1 MIRLIPNTGIQYVA
15 LPQIPL
21 DRLRK
26 HDFALRRG
34 QQFHQ
39 VQPDGPSAQSLDPLD
54 GYETEA
60 TGFRKRSADMVLI
73 DQLLG
78 AFPEGLWLPLPFEG
92 GSLWVSTF
100 LRKSISD
107 RGVQQVDVVLAV
119 DTTLECDGNPDGVAP
134 EELGD
139 RAPFPCSLR
148 FWRHRTVQA
157 RLALLSQS
165 LPSQRGRP
173 EEQLEQLQV
182 ALAGLADLFARLGH
196 ARIALERRPQNSE
209 TVVVNMMLDL
219 GNSRTCVLLAEQD
232 QGGRRQG
239 LELRYPDD
247 PSRMEMGPFSTQ
259 SAFVEHEIIP
269 VGVGETV
276 SFRFLSII
284 KLGAGALD
292 ALARRDQDPRPLGIS
307 TPKRYLWEDYGKVDW
322 TWRFANRLDA
332 QRMSPPIRGDMVR
345 RMDPGN
351 VFQPPMLLPDLVQPE
366 HPRVASMVWTIVE
379 LLEQA
384 FRQINSPAWRR
395 TSEQAPGHDRRR
407 TLGNVVVTYPAGLHS
422 HELRNF
428 ERAVAYAC
436 KLWSDFRS
444 SPAEF
449 CAGMGAVTADERH
462 GVPKPRVQMI
472 CDEGMAIQLSWL
484 YGESVH
490 RFGAN
495 ARGLIAGLGRARPN
509 PEAAPESPAVP
520 TEAAPE
526 SPAVPTEAAPK
537 SPAVPTLRIGSI
549 DIGGGTVDLAVAD
562 YRLHEGLNATVA
574 FDCDRLFHDS
584 ISRAG
589 DDVMRGI
596 LEQHVF
602 PTIVKQSNCGPE
614 SWNRV
619 FSVSASP
626 DDSLRELRRKLVRA
640 AWIPIAT
647 ALLERIEKSPGPA
660 SSADVWVSL
669 RIGDACRSSRLLFEL
684 SEALRS
690 AGAARGVSQGTPLE
704 DIEVRM
710 SRSEMREIVR
720 GTIGKTIG
728 QCADIVDQF
737 DCDLLI
743 VGGRP
748 SGNPEVREQIYA
760 SMAVPPGQV
769 VFLSELAVDDWY
781 PFADGTSRIGDAKT
795 CAVVGAAVAF
805 AGQYG
810 LAGLG
815 SFFLEFKGREEPAP
829 IIGYIRNAG
838 SIAEPRFDDS
848 YVLQFGA
855 DAESVSFPP
864 LQPLIIACRRVDSP
878 EAEARPIYRV
888 RLRPQLLAELQR
900 SPVLQGDVKV
910 TFNLIQPE
918 RRTRGD
924 ISVVRPP
931 ALNDELEFRNQQGTV
946 VRRGPG
952 GQPQEIDAAKALE
965 LKPCSLL
972 ESEGYWIDTGAFHRQ
987 DTGAT

>member
-15 LPQIPL
+15 LPEIPL
-21 DRLRK
+21 ERLRK

-39 VQPDGPSAQSLDPLD
+39 VQPDGPSRQSLDPLD
-54 GYETEA
+54 GYESEA

-92 GSLWVSTF
+92 GSLWVSAF

-107 RGVQQVDVVLAV
+107 RGTAQVAVTLAV

-148 FWRHRTVQA
+148 FWRHRAVQA
-157 RLALLSQS
+157 RLASLSQS
-165 LPSQRGRP
+165 LPSQRSRP

-182 ALAGLADLFARLGH
+182 AIAGLADLFARLGH
-196 ARIALERRPQNSE
+196 ARIALERRPQNGDA
-209 TVVVNMMLDL
+209 VVVNMMLDL
-219 GNSRTCVLLAEQD
+219 GNSRTCVLLSEQE
-232 QGGRRQG
+232 QGGRRLG

-247 PSRMEMGPFSTQ
+247 PSRVEVGPFSTQ

-276 SFRFLSII
+276 SFRFLSIV
-284 KLGAGALD
+284 KLGSGALD

-384 FRQINSPAWRR
+384 FRQINAPAWRR
-395 TSEQAPGHDRRR
+395 TAEQAPGHDRRR
-407 TLGNVVVTYPAGLHS
+407 IIGNLVVTYPAGLHS

-436 KLWSDFRS
+436 KMWSDFRS

-449 CAGMGAVTADERH
+449 CAGMGAVSVDERH
-462 GVPKPRVQMI
+462 GVPRPRVQMI

-490 RFGAN
+490 RFGAD
-495 ARGLIAGLGRARPN
+495 AKGLIDALGRRRLD
-509 PEAAPESPAVP
+509 PEAPPE
-520 TEAAPE
+520 
-526 SPAVPTEAAPK
+526 

-562 YRLHEGLNATVA
+562 YRVHEGLNATVA

-596 LEQHVF
+596 LERHVF
-602 PTIVKQSNCGPE
+602 PAIVRESKCGAE
-614 SWNRV
+614 AWNRI
-619 FSVSASP
+619 FAVSASP
-626 DDSLRELRRKLVRA
+626 DDRLRELRRKLVRA
-640 AWIPIAT
+640 AWIPIT
-647 ALLERIEKSPGPA
+647 MALLERIEKSPGPA
-660 SSADVWVSL
+660 SSSEVSVSV

-684 SEALRS
+684 SEAVRT
-690 AGAARGVSQGTPLE
+690 AGASGGAAQGTPLE

-710 SRSEMREIVR
+710 SRAEMREIVR

-815 SFFLEFKGREEPAP
+815 SFFLEFKGRDEPAP

-838 SIAEPRFDDS
+838 AIAEPRFDDA

-855 DAESVSFPP
+855 DAEPVSFPP
-864 LQPLIIACRRVDSP
+864 LQPLVIACRRVDSP

-900 SPVLQGDVKV
+900 TPVLQSDVKV
-910 TFNLIQPE
+910 TFNLMRPE
-918 RRTRGD
+918 HRTRGD
-924 ISVVRPP
+924 INVVRPP
-931 ALNDELEFRNQQGTV
+931 ALHDELEFRNQQGTV
-946 VRRGPG
+946 LRRGPG

-987 DTGAT
+987 DPGAA